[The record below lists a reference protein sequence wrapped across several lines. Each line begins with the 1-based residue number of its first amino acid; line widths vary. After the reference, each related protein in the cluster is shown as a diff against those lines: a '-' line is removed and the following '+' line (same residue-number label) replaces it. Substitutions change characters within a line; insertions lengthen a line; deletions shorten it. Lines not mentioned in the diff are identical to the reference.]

1 MADAP
6 PPTAKQA
13 EGIGCLQDGLAKDTY
28 LGGCTLVDSSNPTV
42 STGVDPVP
50 DRHIQNP
57 SVLATQRDSK
67 NDSIWAARREIG
79 RPSVSIVAWSR

>member
-28 LGGCTLVDSSNPTV
+28 LGGCTLVDSSNPTA
-42 STGVDPVP
+42 STGAD
-50 DRHIQNP
+50 
-57 SVLATQRDSK
+57 
-67 NDSIWAARREIG
+67 
-79 RPSVSIVAWSR
+79 

>member
-42 STGVDPVP
+42 STGVD
-50 DRHIQNP
+50 RCQTGIFKTLAFWRP
-57 SVLATQRDSK
+57 SANRKTTRFEQRDAK
-67 NDSIWAARREIG
+67 LVDHRYRL
-79 RPSVSIVAWSR
+79 